1 MSTIK
6 YEGAEAVPKLL
17 EANTS
22 PRYKRLEAIESW
34 VLGTQYDDRE
44 CDWFDDDAPLWERR
58 PCVVYRAVD
67 QAIESYVD
75 LIFGETRFPA
85 FTSRPGED
93 EADDEAGLDEEASKT
108 LDRFISKHHEL
119 SKFPTY
125 CRDGLRASMGTGTA
139 VGIHGHRNGK
149 PFAELMPAKW
159 CTPVL
164 DAEGRV
170 VSLEIR
176 YPYVDEYKN
185 ERGEWAVRVRLYK
198 RTIDATNDITYLPV
212 EAKEDGSEP
221 AKWTPDRTKSVA
233 HHLGFA
239 PVVWYPF
246 MKGCQP
252 VNVIDG
258 KPIHGL
264 ATDEIQAH
272 DIARS
277 QWHRCALFSEPQF
290 IETGVMPGHNP
301 TGAGRTPVVPSTKLG
316 GLPGPNNPL
325 QGGYPTGE
333 PSQGARKKG
342 PGYVWSYP
350 DKDTKVEIVTTPKE
364 ALEAQH
370 ANVSDLRM
378 KVQEELCVVFLDPEN
393 IKFAATT
400 SGKALEAIKQKQI
413 DRCGQY
419 RDDVRDGFLL
429 PSLDMQLR
437 IAARVGKNLKVPLI
451 DKALPIL
458 AKFNAEET
466 PALAQAAE

>member
-1 MSTIK
+1 MTPTT
-6 YEGAEAVPKLL
+6 YEGAEAVPKLIA
-17 EANTS
+17 ANTS
-22 PRYKRLEAIESW
+22 PRYKRLEELERW
-34 VLGTQYDDRE
+34 VDGTQYNHLP
-44 CDWFDDDAPLWERR
+44 CSWFDDAVPLWERR
-58 PCVVYRAVD
+58 PCVVYRAVS

-93 EADDEAGLDEEASKT
+93 EDDDEAGLDEDASKL

-119 SKFPTY
+119 SRFSTY
-125 CRDGLRASMGTGTA
+125 CRDGLRAAMGSGTA

-149 PFAELMPAKW
+149 PFADLIPAKW
-159 CTPVL
+159 GTPAL
-164 DAEGRV
+164 DGEGRV
-170 VSLEIR
+170 QALEIR

-185 ERGEWAVRVRLYK
+185 RFGKWAVRVLIYR
-198 RTIDATNDITYLPV
+198 RVIDATSDVTFLPA
-212 EAKEDGSEP
+212 EANEDGREP
-221 AKWTPDRTKSVA
+221 NWTPDPTKSVS
-233 HHLGFA
+233 HNLGFC
-239 PVVWYPF
+239 PVIWYPF

-258 KPIHGL
+258 QAVHAL
-264 ATDEIQAH
+264 ATDEIKAH

-277 QWHRCALFSEPQF
+277 QWHRCALLSEPQYV
-290 IETGVMPGHNP
+290 ETGVTPGHNP
-301 TGAGRTPVVPSTKLG
+301 TGTGRAAVVPATELG
-316 GLPGPNNPL
+316 GLPGPHNPIR
-325 QGGYPTGE
+325 GGYEIGAKNE
-333 PSQGARKKG
+333 GARKKG
-342 PGYVWSYP
+342 PGYVWSFP
-350 DKDTKVEIVTTPKE
+350 DKDTKVTILTTPKE

-370 ANVSDLRM
+370 ENVSDLRL

-437 IAARVGKNLKVPLI
+437 IAQRVGKALKVPLV

-458 AKFNAEET
+458 AKFNVTEAPT
-466 PALAQAAE
+466 VAVAAE